1 MISHLQLPKT
11 HLKLLASLAAAA
23 TLTGCTV
30 MMPSMSSTPAT
41 PTLSGNWQIQ
51 EGTLIT
57 WPPKGVSLVGA
68 LQSQGSQ
75 LTGTFYT
82 NSVCSGPAVVDYS
95 GSIDSMGN
103 LNLATMGVTVQ
114 LLDPTPTAFS
124 TGTLTAGALPGS
136 GVALRNAIL
145 GNAPACPS
153 TQIASLTGTFT
164 GPVDV
169 SPTLPSSPGTVT
181 ATLTQSATPN
191 ASGQFPLTGTITFTS
206 GSCSVSTPVAGTVSG
221 LGVTL
226 ATSVVPANPVSAE
239 MVSLSAATTHT
250 ASQLTTAPTQLGTT
264 GFIFTPAP
272 CSTSPSSSA
281 TYFGTLTR
289 Q

>member
-1 MISHLQLPKT
+1 MTSHLQTPT
-11 HLKLLASLAAAA
+11 AHLKLLAFLAAAFA
-23 TLTGCTV
+23 LTGCNGMTSS
-30 MMPSMSSTPAT
+30 MPTTPAT

-51 EGTLIT
+51 EGSLIT

-68 LQSQGSQ
+68 MQNQGSQ

-82 NSVCSGPAVVDYS
+82 NSVCSGPAVVDYT

-114 LLDPTPTAFS
+114 LLDTIPTAFA
-124 TGTLTAGALPGS
+124 TGTLTAGALPS
-136 GVALRNAIL
+136 QSPVCNAIL
-145 GNAPACPS
+145 GNAPAIG

-169 SPTLPSSPGTVT
+169 SPTLPTSPGTVT

-191 ASGQFPLTGTITFTS
+191 ASGQFPLSGTVTFTS
-206 GSCSVSTPVAGTVSG
+206 GTCSISTPVAGTISG
-221 LGVTL
+221 LGLTL
-226 ATSVVPANPVSAE
+226 ATPANPISAE
-239 MVSLSAATTHT
+239 TVSLSAATSHT
-250 ASQLTTAPTQLGTT
+250 ASQIATTPTQLGTT

-272 CSTSPSSSA
+272 CSTIPSSSA